1 MSSLIERKVGVQS
14 GGEFQP
20 HAKHAPLLMKAMIFL
35 SE

>member
-1 MSSLIERKVGVQS
+1 MTSLIERKVGALS

-20 HAKHAPLLMKAMIFL
+20 YAKHAPLFMKVMMFL